1 MELSDAAKLAG
12 DFCAEKDLKISLSFQ
27 MPPGYETA
35 NGTFDPVKKTL
46 FLNEEVLR
54 GVPEYEA
61 AFYLFHELR
70 HAEQYQHPERFDETI
85 RRSLPYVVLYDGTC
99 YRLNRG
105 GWQECCLSGEEDFA
119 DIYLGLPY
127 EVDANEYA
135 YARVRSLCGDS
146 EELGKLRDFWRPKRR
161 RPEEVYQRLFQR
173 IDEAIES
180 VRSRASAPRCANDT
194 GGDSNG

>member
-54 GVPEYEA
+54 GVPEYET

-99 YRLNRG
+99 YRLDRG

-180 VRSRASAPRCANDT
+180 ARSRASAPRCANDT

>member
-12 DFCAEKDLKISLSFQ
+12 EFCAEKDLKISLSFQ

-99 YRLNRG
+99 YRLDRG
-105 GWQECCLSGEEDFA
+105 GWKECCLSGEEDFA
-119 DIYLGLPY
+119 DIYLGLPC

-180 VRSRASAPRCANDT
+180 ARSRASAPRCANDT

>member
-35 NGTFDPVKKTL
+35 NGTFDPLKKTL

-70 HAEQYQHPERFDETI
+70 HVEQYQHPERFDETI

-180 VRSRASAPRCANDT
+180 ARSRASAPRCANDT

>member
-99 YRLNRG
+99 YRLDRG
-105 GWQECCLSGEEDFA
+105 VWQECCLSGEEDFA

-180 VRSRASAPRCANDT
+180 ARSRASAPRCANDT
-194 GGDSNG
+194 GGDRNG

>member
-1 MELSDAAKLAG
+1 MELSEAAKLAG

-70 HAEQYQHPERFDETI
+70 HVEQYQHPERFDETI

-180 VRSRASAPRCANDT
+180 ARSRASAPRCANDT

>member
-99 YRLNRG
+99 YRLDRG

-161 RPEEVYQRLFQR
+161 PPEEVYQRLFQR

-180 VRSRASAPRCANDT
+180 ARSRASAPRCANDT

>member
-180 VRSRASAPRCANDT
+180 TRSRASAPRCANDT

>member
-1 MELSDAAKLAG
+1 MGQTEWSTLVESI
-12 DFCAEKDLKISLSFQ
+12 CAERGLSVILSWD
-27 MPPGYETA
+27 MPQGYETA
-35 NGTFDPVKKTL
+35 NGTFDPVAKTL
-46 FLNEEVLR
+46 FLDPAVLQSA
-54 GVPEYEA
+54 PEYEA
-61 AFYLFHELR
+61 MFYLVHELR

-99 YRLNRG
+99 YRLDRG
-105 GWQECCLSGEEDFA
+105 VWQECCLSGEEDFA

-180 VRSRASAPRCANDT
+180 ARSRASAPRCANDT

>member
-180 VRSRASAPRCANDT
+180 ARSRASAPRCANDT

>member
-1 MELSDAAKLAG
+1 M
-12 DFCAEKDLKISLSFQ
+12 
-27 MPPGYETA
+27 YETA

-54 GVPEYEA
+54 GVPEYET

-99 YRLNRG
+99 YRLDRG

-135 YARVRSLCGDS
+135 YARVRSLCGDR

-180 VRSRASAPRCANDT
+180 ARSRASAPRCANDT

>member
-99 YRLNRG
+99 YRLDRG
-105 GWQECCLSGEEDFA
+105 GWKECCLSGEEDFA

-180 VRSRASAPRCANDT
+180 ARSRASAPRCANDT

>member
-180 VRSRASAPRCANDT
+180 VRSRASAPCCANDT

>member
-54 GVPEYEA
+54 GVPEYET

-99 YRLNRG
+99 YRLDRG
-105 GWQECCLSGEEDFA
+105 GWQECRLNGEENFA

-180 VRSRASAPRCANDT
+180 ARSRASAPRCANDT

>member
-35 NGTFDPVKKTL
+35 NGTFDPAKKTL

-99 YRLNRG
+99 YRLDRG
-105 GWQECCLSGEEDFA
+105 GWKECCLSGEEDFA

-180 VRSRASAPRCANDT
+180 ARSRASAPRCANDT

>member
-1 MELSDAAKLAG
+1 MELSEAAKLAG

-135 YARVRSLCGDS
+135 YARVRSLCGDR

-180 VRSRASAPRCANDT
+180 ARSRASAPRCANDT

>member
-1 MELSDAAKLAG
+1 MELSEAAKLAG

-70 HAEQYQHPERFDETI
+70 HVEQYQHPERFDETI

-99 YRLNRG
+99 YRLDRG

-180 VRSRASAPRCANDT
+180 ARSRASAPRCANDT

>member
-70 HAEQYQHPERFDETI
+70 HVEQYQHPERFDETI

-105 GWQECCLSGEEDFA
+105 GWQGCCLSGEEDFA

-180 VRSRASAPRCANDT
+180 ARSRASAPRCANDT

>member
-105 GWQECCLSGEEDFA
+105 GWQGCCLSGEEDFA

-180 VRSRASAPRCANDT
+180 ARSRASAPRCANDT

>member
-1 MELSDAAKLAG
+1 MELSEAAKLAG

-70 HAEQYQHPERFDETI
+70 HVEQYQHPERFDETI

-105 GWQECCLSGEEDFA
+105 GWQGCCLSGEEDFA

-180 VRSRASAPRCANDT
+180 ARSRASAPRCANDT

>member
-70 HAEQYQHPERFDETI
+70 HAEQYQHPERFDAMI
-85 RRSLPYVVLYDGTC
+85 RVSLPYVVLYDGTC
-99 YRLNRG
+99 FRLRG
-105 GWQECCLSGEEDFA
+105 ETWQECRLDGGEERFRDA
-119 DIYLGLPY
+119 YLGFPY
-127 EVDANEYA
+127 EVDANEFA
-135 YARVRSLCGDS
+135 AQRVKAFCGDS
-146 EELGKLRDFWRPKRR
+146 PALRQLRDCWRPKRIWSNEDYR
-161 RPEEVYQRLFQR
+161 RLFR
-173 IDEAIES
+173 EIDERIEN
-180 VRSRASAPRCANDT
+180 SAR
-194 GGDSNG
+194 

>member
-99 YRLNRG
+99 YRLDRG

-173 IDEAIES
+173 IEEAIES
-180 VRSRASAPRCANDT
+180 ARSRASAPRCANDT

>member
-99 YRLNRG
+99 YRLDRG

-180 VRSRASAPRCANDT
+180 ARSRASAPRCANDT

>member
-99 YRLNRG
+99 YRLDRG

-135 YARVRSLCGDS
+135 YARVRSLCGDR

-180 VRSRASAPRCANDT
+180 ARSRASAPRCANDT

>member
-70 HAEQYQHPERFDETI
+70 HVEQYQHPERFDETI

-180 VRSRASAPRCANDT
+180 ARSRASAPRCANDT

>member
-85 RRSLPYVVLYDGTC
+85 RRSLSYVVLYDGTC
-99 YRLNRG
+99 YRLDRG

-180 VRSRASAPRCANDT
+180 ARSRASAPRCANDT

>member
-1 MELSDAAKLAG
+1 MEFSDAAKLAG

-105 GWQECCLSGEEDFA
+105 GWQGCCLSGEEDFA

-180 VRSRASAPRCANDT
+180 ARSRASAPRCANDT